1 MELALRTCEGNEFH
15 TVADTEEK
23 AQEPALDTTR
33 RLTSRFSDAERSVR
47 TGVYRSMRLDIY
59 NGDVFMRDL

>member
-33 RLTSRFSDAERSVR
+33 RLTTCRVQVPIREWSINHF
-47 TGVYRSMRLDIY
+47 
-59 NGDVFMRDL
+59 